1 MLVKYANNIFDIFR
15 PLLSSFFVFTLSAQF
30 TDKETELERFWYF
43 KLGIVR
49 GYSRDKE
56 PGQGRWD
63 QSDDTVR
70 GELGNKREDILRVLR
85 TWPNSVFMSILVQCR
100 VRLGRITKHIMQV
113 QNINTLWW
121 CTHNIAAV
129 LHIQSVSV
137 VYCIVYGTELQCE
150 SMWTPRSL
158 GWNCLYFT
166 IIVVSPPA

>member
-1 MLVKYANNIFDIFR
+1 MISLSIGLSNLILISSKYCLTSNWPVTGVTHTQILKLGKTRLKYNFFLLFIPSSVTCWLNMQIIFSVR
-15 PLLSSFFVFTLSAQF
+15 PLLILFLVFTSSAQF

-85 TWPNSVFMSILVQCR
+85 TWPYSVFYS
-100 VRLGRITKHIMQV
+100 
-113 QNINTLWW
+113 
-121 CTHNIAAV
+121 
-129 LHIQSVSV
+129 
-137 VYCIVYGTELQCE
+137 
-150 SMWTPRSL
+150 
-158 GWNCLYFT
+158 CLF
-166 IIVVSPPA
+166 